1 MPTGFEK
8 ENLRKYASSKRA
20 AYEEILEKIVEI
32 PTVSVEPDRKADVR
46 RGAEYAVS
54 LLESFGAK
62 AGLWDTKGHPIVH
75 GRYHRSDNVPTVTVY
90 NHLDVQPAEG
100 PDWETSPFEFV
111 KKGDR
116 YFGRGTTDDKGPAM
130 TALFGARYAWEQDL
144 PLNVDFLWELE
155 EEIGSPHFE
164 TTTESVA
171 NSFACSRVSVSRSRP
186 ARPTSTRAPPAAPRA
201 IRSPRCA
208 R

>member
-1 MPTGFEK
+1 MTNGFAK
-8 ENLRKYASSKRA
+8 EDLRKYAAGQRGE
-20 AYEEILEKIVEI
+20 YEKVLEQIVEI
-32 PTVSVEPDRKADVR
+32 PTVSVEPERKADVR

-62 AGLWDTKGHPIVH
+62 ARLYDTKGHPIVY
-75 GRYHRSDNVPTVTVY
+75 GRFDRGGNVPTVTVY

-100 PDWETSPFEFV
+100 PDWQTPPFDFV

-130 TALFGARYAWEQDL
+130 TALFGARYAWEQDV
-144 PLNVDFLWELE
+144 PVNVHFLWELE

-164 TTTESVA
+164 SLIKDEAKEFATDSVV
-171 NSFACSRVSVSRSRP
+171 VS
-186 ARPTSTRAPPAAPRA
+186 
-201 IRSPRCA
+201 
-208 R
+208 